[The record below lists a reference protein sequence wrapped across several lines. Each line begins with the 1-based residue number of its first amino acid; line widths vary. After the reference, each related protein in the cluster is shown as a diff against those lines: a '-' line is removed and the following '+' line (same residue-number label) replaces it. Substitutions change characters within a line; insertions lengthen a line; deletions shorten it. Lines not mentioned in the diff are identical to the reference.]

1 MRKIISAGSA
11 SAHYHVHIK
20 QSLRKDQS
28 VSAGLANEV
37 THFIPLYTQNA
48 EFIIYGTFGSG
59 SASTTIAIDKAASAN
74 GTYINLASVSVS
86 QVTVLPVFHEDVFRV
101 RQVWSSAAA
110 AITNASV
117 DVFIN

>member
-1 MRKIISAGSA
+1 MRKIIAAGSA

-48 EFIIYGTFGSG
+48 EFLIGGTFGSG
-59 SASTTIAIDKAASAN
+59 SASTTIAIDKAASA
-74 GTYINLASVSVS
+74 GGVFINIASVSVA
-86 QVTVLPVFHEDVFRV
+86 QVTVIPVFHEDVIRL
-101 RQVWSSAAA
+101 RQVWSSAAV
-110 AITNASV
+110 AITGASV
-117 DVFIN
+117 DAWIN

>member
-1 MRKIISAGSA
+1 MRKIIAAGST

-48 EFIIYGTFGSG
+48 EFIVAGTFGSG
-59 SASTTIAIDKAASAN
+59 SASTTICIDKAASAL
-74 GTYINLASVSVS
+74 GTYVNLASISVNN
-86 QVTVLPVFHEDVFRV
+86 VTVIPVFHEDVIRV
-101 RQVWSSAAA
+101 RQVWSSAAVA
-110 AITNASV
+110 VTNASV